1 MIEVRNQTFRGYV
14 RNGRRLT
21 RARTKEQGIAMDE
34 TTKTKRRSL
43 RRNVWVN
50 SAVVLLLLGGA
61 LLGITQMFI
70 LLAVYALV
78 IAPA

>member
-1 MIEVRNQTFRGYV
+1 MVRAHREWREV
-14 RNGRRLT
+14 
-21 RARTKEQGIAMDE
+21 MDE
-34 TTKTKRRSL
+34 PTGTHRRSI

-50 SAVVLLLLGGA
+50 TAVVLVLLGGA

>member
-1 MIEVRNQTFRGYV
+1 MVRAHRE
-14 RNGRRLT
+14 RR
-21 RARTKEQGIAMDE
+21 EAMDE
-34 TTKTKRRSL
+34 PTSTHRRSI

-50 SAVVLLLLGGA
+50 TAVVLVLLGGA

>member
-1 MIEVRNQTFRGYV
+1 MEEM
-14 RNGRRLT
+14 
-21 RARTKEQGIAMDE
+21 TKI
-34 TTKTKRRSL
+34 KRRGL

-70 LLAVYALV
+70 LLAVYTLV

>member
-1 MIEVRNQTFRGYV
+1 
-14 RNGRRLT
+14 
-21 RARTKEQGIAMDE
+21 MDE
-34 TTKTKRRSL
+34 MNETTTTQRCGI

-50 SAVVLLLLGGA
+50 VVVVLFLLGGA

-70 LLAVYALV
+70 LLAIYALV

>member
-1 MIEVRNQTFRGYV
+1 
-14 RNGRRLT
+14 
-21 RARTKEQGIAMDE
+21 MDE
-34 TTKTKRRSL
+34 PTTTHRPGI

-50 SAVVLLLLGGA
+50 AVVVSILLGGA

-70 LLAVYALV
+70 LLAIYALV

>member
-1 MIEVRNQTFRGYV
+1 MEDERG
-14 RNGRRLT
+14 T
-21 RARTKEQGIAMDE
+21 RCEYIGEEEGTMDE
-34 TTKTKRRSL
+34 TSNRHRRSI

-50 SAVVLLLLGGA
+50 TAVVFVLLGGA
-61 LLGITQMFI
+61 LLGITQVFI

>member
-1 MIEVRNQTFRGYV
+1 MDE
-14 RNGRRLT
+14 
-21 RARTKEQGIAMDE
+21 RTKTHRQG
-34 TTKTKRRSL
+34 L
-43 RRNVWVN
+43 RRNLWVN
-50 SAVVLLLLGGA
+50 SVVVLLLLGGA

>member
-1 MIEVRNQTFRGYV
+1 MDVVYRQMVGTAPVEWTDD
-14 RNGRRLT
+14 
-21 RARTKEQGIAMDE
+21 MDE
-34 TTKTKRRSL
+34 QPTNKRRSI

-50 SAVVLLLLGGA
+50 AVVLLLLLSGA

>member
-1 MIEVRNQTFRGYV
+1 
-14 RNGRRLT
+14 
-21 RARTKEQGIAMDE
+21 MDE

-70 LLAVYALV
+70 LLAVFALV

>member
-1 MIEVRNQTFRGYV
+1 MDMVYGQATGTTRRALRSGQT
-14 RNGRRLT
+14 
-21 RARTKEQGIAMDE
+21 MDGPRHN
-34 TTKTKRRSL
+34 KRRGI

-50 SAVVLLLLGGA
+50 AFVVLFLLMGV
-61 LLGITQMFI
+61 LLGITQAFI

>member
-1 MIEVRNQTFRGYV
+1 MD
-14 RNGRRLT
+14 
-21 RARTKEQGIAMDE
+21 AMDE
-34 TTKTKRRSL
+34 PTTTHRRGI

-50 SAVVLLLLGGA
+50 TAVVLVLLGGA

>member
-1 MIEVRNQTFRGYV
+1 
-14 RNGRRLT
+14 
-21 RARTKEQGIAMDE
+21 MDE
-34 TTKTKRRSL
+34 SMNTPRRSI

-50 SAVVLLLLGGA
+50 TAIVLVLLGGA

>member
-1 MIEVRNQTFRGYV
+1 VGTLVTGKRFVWCE
-14 RNGRRLT
+14 
-21 RARTKEQGIAMDE
+21 RTEEQGNAME
-34 TTKTKRRSL
+34 EMTKTKRRNL

-70 LLAVYALV
+70 LLAVYSLV
-78 IAPA
+78 IVPA

>member
-1 MIEVRNQTFRGYV
+1 MNEPIDGHRH
-14 RNGRRLT
+14 
-21 RARTKEQGIAMDE
+21 GI
-34 TTKTKRRSL
+34 

-50 SAVVLLLLGGA
+50 TAVILVLLGGA